1 MSVLAVFGAVAF
13 FVGILASVA
22 LHEIGH
28 LIPAK
33 LFGVKV
39 TQYFVGFGRTLWST
53 RRGETEYGLKLIPA
67 GGFVRLIG
75 MMPPNA
81 NGRTRRW
88 STGAFQ
94 ALVDDARSQASEE
107 LLPGE
112 EERAF
117 YSKPWWQKVVVML
130 GGPMVNLILAV
141 LLIGIAMIGI
151 GVYSTTTTV
160 ASVSDCVIT
169 ASPNATTASKART
182 CTDTDPVAPAKA
194 AGVQAGDRIVSVAG
208 VPVATWL
215 DAQLAIRAAA
225 GKTVPVLVERAGT
238 DKTLQISVI
247 STASADLNDP
257 TKTVQ
262 AGFIGVTPSQ
272 VRAHASVGDTFSTLG
287 SMVASTGN
295 ALVHLPQRMVGV
307 AKAAFGGT
315 RAEDSPM
322 SVIGAS
328 RIAGEVATG
337 DIGGG
342 TKLIVSDRVQV
353 LLQLLG
359 GVNLFVGILNLVP
372 LLPLD
377 GGHIAGALWEAVKR
391 AVARFRGRPDP
402 GHVDVA
408 RALPL
413 TYAVASV
420 LVVMGALLMVADIVN
435 PVRLS

>member
-1 MSVLAVFGAVAF
+1 MSVLAVFGAIAF

-33 LFGVKV
+33 LFDVKV
-39 TQYFVGFGRTLWST
+39 TQYFVGFGKTLWST

-81 NGRTRRW
+81 DGKSRRW

-107 LLPGE
+107 LRPGE
-112 EERAF
+112 EARAF
-117 YSKPWWQKVVVML
+117 YSKKWWQKVVVML
-130 GGPMVNLILAV
+130 AGPMVNLILAV
-141 LLIGIAMIGI
+141 LLVGVAMIGI
-151 GVYSTTTTV
+151 GVYNTTTTV
-160 ASVSDCVIT
+160 AAVSDCVIAAPAGST
-169 ASPNATTASKART
+169 ART
-182 CTDTDPVAPAKA
+182 CTAADPIAPAKA

-208 VPVATWL
+208 APIATWL
-215 DAQLAIRAAA
+215 DAQHAIRAAA
-225 GKTVPVLVERAGT
+225 GKTVPVVVERSGSA
-238 DKTLQISVI
+238 KTLEISVI
-247 STASADLNDP
+247 STTASDLNDP

-262 AGFIGVTPSQ
+262 AGFIGVTPTQ
-272 VRAHASVGDTFSTLG
+272 IRARATVGQTFATLG
-287 SMVASTGN
+287 SMVEATGS

-307 AKAAFGGT
+307 AEAAFGGT
-315 RAEDSPM
+315 RAQDSPM

-328 RIAGEVATG
+328 RIAGEVAAG
-337 DIGGG
+337 DIGG
-342 TKLIVSDRVQV
+342 TKKLIVSDRVQV

-391 AVARFRGRPDP
+391 GVARLRGRPDP

-408 RALPL
+408 KALPV

-435 PVRLS
+435 PIRLS

>member
-1 MSVLAVFGAVAF
+1 MSVLAVFGAIAF

-39 TQYFVGFGRTLWST
+39 TQYFVGFGKTLWST

-81 NGRTRRW
+81 DGKTRRW

-117 YSKPWWQKVVVML
+117 YSKKWWQKVVVML
-130 GGPMVNLILAV
+130 GGPMVNLVLAV
-141 LLIGIAMIGI
+141 LLVGVAMIGI
-151 GVYSTTTTV
+151 GVYTTTTTV
-160 ASVSDCVIT
+160 AAVSDCVI
-169 ASPNATTASKART
+169 AADPSATTART
-182 CTDTDPVAPAKA
+182 CTDADPIAPARA

-208 VPVATWL
+208 TPITTWL
-215 DAQLAIRAAA
+215 DAQHAIRAAA
-225 GKTVPVLVERAGT
+225 GRTVPVVVGRAGA

-247 STASADLNDP
+247 STTSTDLNDP

-262 AGFIGVTPSQ
+262 AGFIGVTPTQ
-272 VRAHASVGDTFSTLG
+272 IRAHATVGDTFSTLG
-287 SMVASTGN
+287 SMVESTGN

-337 DIGGG
+337 DIGGS

-359 GVNLFVGILNLVP
+359 GVNLFIGILNLVP

-391 AVARFRGRPDP
+391 GVARLRGRPDP

-408 RALPL
+408 KALPL

>member
-1 MSVLAVFGAVAF
+1 MSVLAVFGAIAF
-13 FVGILASVA
+13 FAGILASVA

-33 LFGVKV
+33 IFGVKV
-39 TQYFVGFGRTLWST
+39 TQYFVGFGKTLWST

-81 NGRTRRW
+81 DGKTRRW

-107 LLPGE
+107 LLRGE
-112 EERAF
+112 EDRAF
-117 YSKPWWQKVVVML
+117 YSKKWWQKVVVML

-141 LLIGIAMIGI
+141 LLVGVAMIGI

-160 ASVSDCVIT
+160 AAVSDCVL
-169 ASPNATTASKART
+169 AADPAVTTART
-182 CTDTDPVAPAKA
+182 CSDTDPVAPAKA
-194 AGVQAGDRIVSVAG
+194 GGVQTGDRIVSVAG
-208 VPVATWL
+208 APVTTWL
-215 DAQLAIRAAA
+215 DAQHAIRAAA
-225 GKTVPVLVERAGT
+225 GKTVPVIVERAGV

-247 STASADLNDP
+247 RTTSTDLNDP

-262 AGFIGVTPSQ
+262 AGFIGVTPTQ
-272 VRAHASVGDTFSTLG
+272 IRAHATVGDTLSTLG
-287 SMVASTGN
+287 SMVESTGA

-337 DIGGG
+337 DIGGS

-391 AVARFRGRPDP
+391 GLARFRGRPDP

-408 RALPL
+408 KALPL